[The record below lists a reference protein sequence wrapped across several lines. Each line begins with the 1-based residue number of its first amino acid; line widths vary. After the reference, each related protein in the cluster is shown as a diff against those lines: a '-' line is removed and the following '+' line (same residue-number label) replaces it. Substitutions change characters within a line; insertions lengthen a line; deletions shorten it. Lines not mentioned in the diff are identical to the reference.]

1 MSSILYTIPIQAP
14 RCLYLRDGKTTG
26 YWTSPYFDE
35 GAGNINMV
43 TYSQPIISSSG
54 KFLGIAT
61 IDVTVN
67 ALCYGDQCN
76 EPVNYNYL
84 TNIRGVGLTFCAIAM
99 VLALGSGVWT
109 QVHRMHRVVIA
120 SQPFFLRI
128 ICIGCL
134 IMASSIIPLSIDDS
148 VASPEGCSKACM
160 AFPWVSIYLICYK
173 LDSLV
178 ICYI

>member
-1 MSSILYTIPIQAP
+1 
-14 RCLYLRDGKTTG
+14 
-26 YWTSPYFDE
+26 
-35 GAGNINMV
+35 MV
-43 TYSQPIISSSG
+43 TYSQPIISNSG

-61 IDVTVN
+61 IDVTVD

-160 AFPWVSIYLICYK
+160 AFPWVSFLHSLHICLLQPNQCTYIMYNSFYLSVSRPHLLPCSPK
-173 LDSLV
+173 LGD
-178 ICYI
+178 

>member
-61 IDVTVN
+61 IDVTVD

-160 AFPWVSIYLICYK
+160 AFPWVSFLHSLHIC
-173 LDSLV
+173 LL
-178 ICYI
+178 